1 MKEQTLEFS
10 MIMKNESSCIEK
22 CLASIKGEK
31 CTIIDTGSTDNCI
44 ELTRKFPNVTV
55 YSGEDFKWRDDFAFS
70 RNQSLEKCN
79 GSWIYI
85 IDCDEWLEEGMIPK
99 IKEVINNAGD
109 KKAFMV
115 KHYDSPEKFSH
126 HSIRLFKNNSGI
138 KWEAPIHNYLNYVTD
153 DIADIIHYVGYS
165 QAHVLDPNRAFRILC
180 KFVLNNPKCTREKF
194 YLAREYF
201 YRADYESAIFWYEHY
216 LKNAYFPPE
225 EADCYMMLALCY
237 RNIGNMSKA
246 REMALKCIDLNTNFK
261 EALDFMADVTG
272 PGNSK
277 RWKEWA
283 KTATN
288 EGLLF
293 VR

>member
-44 ELTRKFPNVTV
+44 ELARKFPNVTV

-85 IDCDEWLEEGMIPK
+85 IDCDEFLSEDAIPK

-115 KHYDSPEKFSH
+115 NCYDSPGKFSH
-126 HSIRLFKNNSGI
+126 HSIRLFKNKSGI

-153 DIADIIHYVGYS
+153 DVVDIIHYVGYS
-165 QAHVLDPNRAFRILC
+165 QAHVLDPERAFRILG

-201 YRADYESAIFWYEHY
+201 YKNDWKTALHFYEWYLE
-216 LKNAYFPPE
+216 NAYFSPE
-225 EADCYMMLALCY
+225 IVDCHIMEAHCYKNL
-237 RNIGNMSKA
+237 GEHDKA
-246 REMALKCIDLNTNFK
+246 RESALKAINLNSNMR
-261 EALDFMADVTG
+261 EAWIILAELTG

-277 RWKEWA
+277 RFNEISKS
-283 KTATN
+283 ATN
-288 EGLLF
+288 EGALF